1 MINKFSLLAL
11 LPIAPI
17 AIPIAEIQLNPAAAQ
32 TIVQERERSLDSTAR
47 QLYERGRYDEAIQLL
62 QQTRQQAS
70 DRGDSFG
77 EAVAGRNLAL
87 VYGKMGEI
95 PAARN
100 ALTQSRNLLE
110 SLAQTGDRDNLLA
123 QILEVEGQL
132 NLSTGQTEQALENW
146 QAAAKIYRQQD
157 DTMGNVR
164 SQIGQTQSLQAMGL
178 HEQASKRLNALTRQ
192 LDGEEDTLVK
202 AKALQILGDVQR
214 SLGRLDEA
222 TANLEASLAI
232 AESFGDRENIASILI
247 SLGNTARFTADEE
260 EKEAALQKALSYYRQ
275 AALDAPN
282 LELEIQAQ
290 LNELRVSIEQEEIA
304 AAKALLPQIQ
314 TNITQLPATRPA
326 IYAQINLAKNLLK
339 LDETEIPPGQI
350 AHTLA
355 RALEQAQNSD
365 DRLAEAQVWG
375 ALGELYETH
384 QRYAEAQTAT
394 EKGLLLAQSLNA
406 PEIIYREQWQ
416 LGRILWE
423 RDRREE
429 AIAAYNRAVSTLQ
442 SLRGDLV
449 SINPDLQFSFRESV
463 EPVYR
468 EYVDLL
474 LQPGAT
480 QNNLVQ
486 AREAIEAL
494 QLAELDNF
502 FRDACSDVEA
512 KQIDQI
518 DPRSAIFYTIILG
531 DRLET
536 ILALPGKELQQFT
549 ATQPQAEL
557 EKTLADMNF
566 YIATPRG
573 RRRNRKRLEVS
584 EQVYNWLIRD
594 LEADL
599 EASGVKNLVFVLDGA
614 LRNIPIAALYDGQT
628 QEYLIQKYSV
638 SLAPSLNLIDPQPL
652 AREELQ
658 VLGGGVSE
666 ETQDFAPIPNVKKEM
681 ERVRAAVGAEI
692 LLDNAFIEGQFK
704 TLVNENPVTV
714 VHLATHGQF
723 SSNAEDTFILT
734 WDDKLSIEEL
744 GALLQADTK
753 RLTPIELL
761 VLSACETATGDDR
774 AVLGLAGMAVRAGAR
789 STIASL
795 WLAADETTSLMMS
808 RFYEEWVQ
816 ADITKAEA
824 LQKAQLE
831 ILQGENVEFQH
842 PYFWS
847 GFVLVGNWL

>member
-1 MINKFSLLAL
+1 M
-11 LPIAPI
+11 P
-17 AIPIAEIQLNPAAAQ
+17 EEQ
-32 TIVQERERSLDSTAR
+32 RSLDSTAR
-47 QLYERGRYDEAIQLL
+47 QLYEKGRYDEAIQLL
-62 QQTRQQAS
+62 QQTRQQAR
-70 DRGDSFG
+70 DRGDTLG
-77 EAVAGRNLAL
+77 EVAAGRNLAL
-87 VYGKMGEI
+87 IYGKVGDI

-100 ALTQSRNLLE
+100 ALEQSRNLLE
-110 SLAQTGDRDNLLA
+110 SLRPTGNRDNLLA

-132 NLSTGQTEQALENW
+132 HLSTGQAERAWENW

-157 DTMGNVR
+157 DTMGNAR
-164 SQIGQTQSLQAMGL
+164 SQIGQTQALQAMGL
-178 HEQASKRLNALTRQ
+178 HEQASKRLHALKQQ
-192 LDGEEDTLVK
+192 LDEQEDTLVK
-202 AKALQILGDVQR
+202 VKALQILGDVQR
-214 SLGRLDEA
+214 SLGRLQEA
-222 TANLEASLAI
+222 RANLEASLAI
-232 AESFGDRENIASILI
+232 AKARGDRENMASIQI
-247 SLGNTARFTADEE
+247 SLGNTARFAAEEQERDTALER
-260 EKEAALQKALSYYRQ
+260 ARSHYRQ
-275 AALDAPN
+275 AALNAPN
-282 LELEIQAQ
+282 LELQIQAQ
-290 LNELRVSIEQEEIA
+290 LNEFRVAIEREDMFE
-304 AAKALLPQIQ
+304 AKALLPQIQ

-339 LDETEIPPGQI
+339 LDETEISPGQI
-350 AHTLA
+350 ARILA
-355 RALEQAQNSD
+355 RALEGAQDSG

-384 QRYAEAQTAT
+384 QRYVEAQTAT

-416 LGRILWE
+416 LGRILRE
-423 RDRREE
+423 RARRED
-429 AIAAYNRAVSTLQ
+429 AIAAYDRAVSTLQ

-449 SINPDLQFSFRESV
+449 AINPDLQFSFRESV

-474 LQPGAT
+474 LQPDAS
-480 QNNLVQ
+480 QNHLVR

-502 FRDACSDVEA
+502 FRDACSDVQA

-518 DPRSAIFYTIILG
+518 DPRSAIFYTIMLS

-549 ATQPQAEL
+549 SYHPREEL
-557 EKTLADMNF
+557 EKTLAEMNF

-584 EQVYNWLIRD
+584 QQVYNWLIRD

-614 LRNIPIAALYDGQT
+614 LRNLPIAALYDPRK

-652 AREELQ
+652 AREKLQ

-666 ETQDFAPIPNVKKEM
+666 ETQNFAPIPNVKKEM

-692 LLDNAFIEGQFK
+692 LLDNTFIEGQFK
-704 TLVNENPVTV
+704 ALVNENPVTV

-734 WDDKLSIEEL
+734 WDDKLNIEEL
-744 GALLQADTK
+744 GALLRSDTK

-808 RFYEEWVQ
+808 RFYEELAK

-831 ILQGENVEFQH
+831 ILQGENVEFRH